1 MAHLPTGDKAE
12 RLLSLDA
19 FRGATIAGMLLVNNP
34 GTWSAI
40 YPPFKHAEWH
50 GWTFTDL
57 IFPFFLWIV
66 GLAMTLSFAKRLER
80 GDSRSRLMIHV
91 LRRSVII
98 FALGLFL
105 AGFPFFNLATI
116 RIPGVLQRIAL
127 CYLIASFI
135 YLTTRLRGQVIW
147 TGVLLSLYWLLM
159 KLYPVPGYGAGILE
173 KEGNFAAYID
183 GLLLRGHMW
192 SATKVWDPEGIVS
205 TLPAI
210 ATVLF
215 GILLGHVLRLRMSAE
230 AKTAGMFVAGNI
242 LLFAGMLMHYWLPIN
257 KNLWTSS
264 YSVFMAGMATTVFAT
279 WYWLIDVMGY
289 RRWAR
294 PFVMYGMNAIAIFV
308 LAGLVAKT
316 MGLIR
321 FTLSDGSSSSLKA
334 VLYQS
339 LFAPLAEPQT
349 ASLLYALVFVLIFG
363 GVAWL
368 MHRRRWF
375 IKI

>member
-1 MAHLPTGDKAE
+1 MAYVPSGSKSE
-12 RLLSLDA
+12 RLVSLDA

-66 GLAMTLSFAKRLER
+66 GLAMTLSFEKRLER
-80 GDSRSRLMIHV
+80 GDSRSLLMIHV
-91 LRRSVII
+91 VRRSIMI
-98 FALGLFL
+98 FALGLLL
-105 AGFPFFNLATI
+105 AGFPYYSFAAI
-116 RIPGVLQRIAL
+116 RIPGVLQRIAV

-135 YLTTRLRGQVIW
+135 YLTTKLRGRIVW
-147 TGVLLSLYWLLM
+147 TVTLLSGYWLLM
-159 KLYPVPGYGAGILE
+159 RLAPVPGFGAGILE

-183 GLLLRGHMW
+183 GLVLEGHMW
-192 SATKVWDPEGIVS
+192 SATKVWDPEGIIS

-215 GILLGHVLRLRMSAE
+215 GILLGHLLRSRSSAGE
-230 AKTAGMFVAGNI
+230 KTAWMFVGGNA
-242 LLFAGMLMHYWLPIN
+242 LLFAGILMNYWLPIN

-264 YSVFMAGMATTVFAT
+264 YAVFMAGMASTVFAT
-279 WYWLIDVMGY
+279 CYWLIDVKGY
-289 RRWAR
+289 KRWAK
-294 PFVMYGMNAIAIFV
+294 PFVFYGVNAITIFI

-316 MGLIR
+316 MNLIK
-321 FTLSDGSSSSLKA
+321 FTLSDGTRSTLKSI
-334 VLYQS
+334 LYGN
-339 LFAPLAEPQT
+339 LFAPLASPQT
-349 ASLLYALVFVLIFG
+349 ASLMYAIMFVLVFG
-363 GVAWL
+363 GVAFL

-375 IKI
+375 VRI